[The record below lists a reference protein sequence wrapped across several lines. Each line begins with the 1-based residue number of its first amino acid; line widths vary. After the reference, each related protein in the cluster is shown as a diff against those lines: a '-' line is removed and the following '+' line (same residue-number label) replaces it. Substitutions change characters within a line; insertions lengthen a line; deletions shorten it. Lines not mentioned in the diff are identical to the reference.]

1 MNKIR
6 VWLQEDRLY
15 CVEMAFKLV
24 YMLHLLASFN
34 PYIDGT
40 PPLTVTLL
48 GTMVLGGFLLLCR
61 LLDIRVYFRTPGLP
75 VLLLFLISFAVPS
88 LLIYRYALIDSIKT
102 LVWMTLQFCLLFA
115 FSTRRRATRMK
126 KELAVV
132 GTAVGAV
139 ITLENAVS
147 LWMAFSGYFKVYQK
161 PDGTSAVTGLAWWGR
176 LYGVHGDPNYACV
189 YTIAAL
195 LFCVYLF
202 LKYPRWW
209 VRVATLAAA
218 AINFMFIAYST
229 SRTGLIC
236 LILGVAVFSLCWFIG
251 QYSIRRIS
259 KALAL
264 TAVLCFA
271 VVGLSSGAV
280 SGFNLYN
287 QLTNPPTQQGDM
299 TETPSP
305 DNSAIGRTEEEL
317 QGDLTNRRLDI
328 WGSGLEIFKQ
338 NPVTGIGFENVLG
351 YARDRLPNT
360 YIINNDQTD
369 FDAFHNVLMDILVS
383 QGAVGI
389 LLAGAF
395 AVWFLIHCCRRMKT
409 QYARHRL
416 EICLCLAV
424 VISGLAS
431 SMFLSHLF
439 YVNIA
444 STGVFWLFA
453 GYLAYFTTVEE

>member
-15 CVEMAFKLV
+15 WIEMAFKLV
-24 YMLHLLASFN
+24 YTIHLLASFN

-48 GTMVLGGFLLLCR
+48 GTLALGGFLLLCR
-61 LLDIRVYFRTPGLP
+61 LLDVRVYFRTPGLP
-75 VLLLFLISFAVPS
+75 LLLLFLISFAVPS
-88 LLIYRYALIDSIKT
+88 LLIYRYALVDSVKT

-115 FSTRRRATRMK
+115 FSTRRHAARMK

-132 GTAVGAV
+132 GTVVSVV
-139 ITLENAVS
+139 ITLENVVS
-147 LWMAFSGYFKVYQK
+147 LWMAFSGFFEVYQK

-202 LKYPRWW
+202 FKHPRWW
-209 VRVATLAAA
+209 VRLITVVAA
-218 AINFMFIAYST
+218 AINFTFIAYST
-229 SRTGLIC
+229 SRTGMIC
-236 LILGVAVFSLCWFIG
+236 LILGVAVFSLCWLFG
-251 QYSIRRIS
+251 QYPIRRLS
-259 KALAL
+259 KAVMV

-271 VVGLSSGAV
+271 IVGLSVGAV
-280 SGFNLYN
+280 AGFNLYN
-287 QLTNPPTQQGDM
+287 QLSTSPTQQGEM
-299 TETPSP
+299 TDTPST
-305 DNSAIGRTEEEL
+305 DHSAIGRTEEEL
-317 QGDLTNRRLDI
+317 QGDVTNRRMDI
-328 WGSGLEIFKQ
+328 WGSGVEIFKQ

-351 YARDRLPNT
+351 YARDRLPDT

-369 FDAFHNVLMDILVS
+369 FDAFHNVLVDILVS

-395 AVWFLIHCCRRMKT
+395 AVYFLIHCCRKMKT

-416 EICLCLAV
+416 EISLCLAV

-453 GYLAYFTTVEE
+453 GYLAYFMTVEE